1 MNIRENIETIRQDFP
16 ILERE
21 MSGYP
26 VDYLDSC
33 ATTLKPRAVIDEVVR
48 YYTYLGANAH
58 RGDYEMSAQ
67 VDYAFEGARKTMM
80 EFIHA
85 SRKEE
90 IVFTSGTT
98 EGLNMVA
105 LMAIDQLLEK
115 GDVIMTAE
123 TEHASSIL
131 PWQYCGCK
139 KGIGTCYMH
148 LTDEGRITI
157 DNFKK
162 SLDENPNT
170 KVVMVAQVSNV
181 LGYQVPV
188 EEMGAICK
196 ERGILFVVDGAQ
208 AVAHTPVDV
217 QKMNCDFYC
226 FSGHKMCGPTG
237 IGVLYGR
244 FELLDKLTP
253 VYFGGESNARY
264 YKDCD
269 TLILRRTPLKYE
281 SGTQP
286 IEAALGMAA
295 AARYLKKIGLENIH
309 EYELFLKH
317 HFLER
322 AEKELKDKVKLYNA
336 TSESGIITFN
346 VYDNG
351 QLIFPQDMASFLSS
365 KGIAVRSGQHCAKL
379 MGDIIDA
386 PGTVR
391 ASLYLYNSLEDVDRL
406 VDALKEATVEK
417 CLDIFF

>member
-21 MSGYP
+21 MSGHP

-33 ATTLKPRAVIDEVVR
+33 ATTLKPHAVIDEVVR
-48 YYTYLGANAH
+48 YYTYLGSNAH

-115 GDVIMTAE
+115 GDAIMTAE

-131 PWQYCGCK
+131 PWQYYGCK
-139 KGIGTCYMH
+139 KGIATCYMH
-148 LTDEGRITI
+148 LTDEGRITL

-309 EYELFLKH
+309 EYELFLKR